1 MREVV
6 IVSAVRTAVGKF
18 NGGLAGLSAQQIGAA
33 VIKEAISRAKISPA
47 QVEEI
52 IFGNVLQAGLGQN
65 PARQASILAGVPEE
79 VPSFTVNKVCG
90 SGLKSVELAA
100 QAIRAG
106 DADIVVAGGM
116 ESMTNAPFVTSSKA
130 RWGLRMGDATLTDVM
145 IKDGLWDAFND
156 YHMGITSENVA
167 EKYGVTRE
175 EQDQAAYESQTKAC
189 AAIKNGA
196 FKAEIVPVIIKTKKG
211 EVVFDTDEFPREGT
225 TMLGGREMEFSKVM
239 IIGAG
244 QMGAGVAQVM
254 AQSGITVV
262 LRDIKQ
268 CFLNKGVT
276 TIDKNLSRSVA
287 KGKLTEDEKKTIL
300 DRISCVV
307 DLDKT
312 NCDVDLVIEAATEN
326 IAIKKEI
333 FKTLDELCPE
343 KTILAS
349 NTSSVSITMMWT

>member
-1 MREVV
+1 
-6 IVSAVRTAVGKF
+6 
-18 NGGLAGLSAQQIGAA
+18 
-33 VIKEAISRAKISPA
+33 
-47 QVEEI
+47 
-52 IFGNVLQAGLGQN
+52 
-65 PARQASILAGVPEE
+65 
-79 VPSFTVNKVCG
+79 
-90 SGLKSVELAA
+90 
-100 QAIRAG
+100 
-106 DADIVVAGGM
+106 
-116 ESMTNAPFVTSSKA
+116 
-130 RWGLRMGDATLTDVM
+130 
-145 IKDGLWDAFND
+145 
-156 YHMGITSENVA
+156 
-167 EKYGVTRE
+167 
-175 EQDQAAYESQTKAC
+175 
-189 AAIKNGA
+189 
-196 FKAEIVPVIIKTKKG
+196 
-211 EVVFDTDEFPREGT
+211 
-225 TMLGGREMEFSKVM
+225 MLGGREMEFSKVM

-300 DRISCVV
+300 GRISCVV

-333 FKTLDELCPE
+333 FKNLDELCPE

-349 NTSSVSITMMWT
+349 NTSSVSITMLAATTKRPDKFVGMHFFNPAPVMKLVEVTKGLATSEETFSAIKALAEKVGKTPVKVNDAPGFVGNRIMIPMINEAIFTLMEGVASAEDIDNVAKLGFAHPMGPLALSDLIGNDTVLAIMEVLYAGYGDTKYCPAQLLRKMVEAGYLGRKTGKGFYDYNKK